1 VKIDWKMVTRE
12 LVEMHQDIGS
22 GCVDLEGEVPTLLNA
37 DIEAVTPD
45 KEMYVTDGELTAKK
59 VRGWLWHQR
68 KSDWMPGEVDR
79 GVVVYSAS
87 LDEGVVVGIGRMT
100 ETE

>member
-1 VKIDWKMVTRE
+1 
-12 LVEMHQDIGS
+12 
-22 GCVDLEGEVPTLLNA
+22 
-37 DIEAVTPD
+37 
-45 KEMYVTDGELTAKK
+45 